1 MRGNTGTITGLA
13 LLESL
18 EKLGCSGTLALE
30 QEGNLLLL
38 LLNNGELG
46 ANHKLGHIN
55 ALDSHDLAF
64 HFEPHAPSD
73 VPQFGTRF
81 PRSVLGLLRAVPAL
95 GTFAR
100 LPAYNADLLTLFT
113 KLQEDAFTGL
123 VSLETPSGQSLVL
136 FLLGKLG
143 AAFYDDDGYV
153 REGTAALR
161 ALRRTHLNDP
171 GAQLFLRTFGT
182 YLVQSLLGM
191 ALAQAVQEGAD
202 DVPSFSGL
210 ESSETGYTYF
220 DQGRAVLHVASELR
234 GRSGRY
240 ALCDTPPDLPLP
252 ENPPGWEHKRYRL
265 TLRGRD
271 ALNPMT
277 ELSLRF
283 SDSSGKVDKK
293 VLEHLGQGLTLESVA
308 QYLGLELGELT
319 PHLQK
324 LEREGLI
331 RQQEG

>member
-30 QEGNLLLL
+30 QKGNLLLL

-46 ANHKLGHIN
+46 ANHKLGRIN
-55 ALDSHDLAF
+55 ALDSHDLDF
-64 HFEPHAPSD
+64 HFEPHPPND

-100 LPAYNADLLTLFT
+100 LPAYNTDLLSLFSR
-113 KLQEDAFTGL
+113 LQTDAFTGI

-136 FLLGKLG
+136 FLQGKLG

-171 GAQLFLRTFGT
+171 GARLFLRTFST
-182 YLVQSLLGM
+182 CLVQSLLGM
-191 ALAQAVQEGAD
+191 ALAQVAD

-210 ESSETGYTYF
+210 ESGETGYTYLI
-220 DQGRAVLHVASELR
+220 QGRAVLHVATELR

-283 SDSSGKVDKK
+283 SSSSGKVDKK

-324 LEREGLI
+324 LAREGLI
-331 RQQEG
+331 RQQE

>member
-1 MRGNTGTITGLA
+1 MRGNTGAVTGLE

-38 LLNNGELG
+38 LLNKGELG

-55 ALDSHDLAF
+55 ALDSHDLDF
-64 HFEPHAPSD
+64 HFEPHPPND

-95 GTFAR
+95 GTFAE
-100 LPAYNADLLTLFT
+100 LPAYTADLLTLFA
-113 KLQEDAFTGL
+113 KLQEDTFTGL
-123 VSLETPSGQSLVL
+123 VSVETPSGQSLIL
-136 FLLGKLG
+136 FLQGKLG

-171 GAQLFLRTFGT
+171 GAQLFLRTLGS
-182 YLVQSLLGM
+182 YLVQSLLGL
-191 ALAQAVQEGAD
+191 ALTQVAD
-202 DVPSFSGL
+202 DVPGFSGL
-210 ESSETGYTYF
+210 ESSEAGYTYF
-220 DQGRAVLHVASELR
+220 DQGRPVLHVSTELR

-240 ALCDTPPDLPLP
+240 FPCENPPELPLP
-252 ENPPGWEHKRYRL
+252 DNPPGWEHKRYRL

-277 ELSLRF
+277 ELSLHF
-283 SDSSGKVDKK
+283 SSTSGKVDKR

-324 LEREGLI
+324 LEQEGLI